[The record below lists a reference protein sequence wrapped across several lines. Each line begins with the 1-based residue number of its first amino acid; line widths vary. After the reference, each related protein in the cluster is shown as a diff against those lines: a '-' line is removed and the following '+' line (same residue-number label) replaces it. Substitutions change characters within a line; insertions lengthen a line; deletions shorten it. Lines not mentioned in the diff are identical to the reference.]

1 MARCMYPQS
10 VRGFSLIYLFC
21 NERKKQPSRVALRVP
36 GWPDGLTPLSTRLS
50 MKCRDERKGRREEVE
65 EDKEERKWKRK
76 RKKSQG
82 KREKGSEEGKEGR
95 KEMKPDVVFFR

>member
-21 NERKKQPSRVALRVP
+21 NERKRQPSRVALRVP

-65 EDKEERKWKRK
+65 EEKEK
-76 RKKSQG
+76 KKSRKERERERRG
-82 KREKGSEEGKEGR
+82 KGR
-95 KEMKPDVVFFR
+95 KERNEAGSPSHS